1 MSASKAVVVSDE
13 YPSQAVAWGTTIVVF
28 VLTAIA
34 MADRLAIS
42 MLIGPIKA
50 DFGIGDFKASL
61 LVGAAFIVFYVLFLL
76 PIGWAADRYS
86 RRRVLMICLVV
97 WTIASIACG
106 FATGFVMLFV
116 MRMLIGAGE
125 AGLGPA
131 SHGLIGAS
139 FPREQLSKPLA
150 LQSIGLQVGGA
161 AGVAG
166 AGAILSAGAAGDLSG
181 LPIIGDFAPWRIAF
195 VAIGLPGLLALLLVP
210 LIYDP
215 KAHGQ
220 RQHSG
225 QVASSPVTPFIR
237 DNLFLVAV
245 LMMAIG
251 VSAIGF
257 GSISAWS
264 PEFLMRSF
272 SVAPAT
278 AGAAFG
284 STMLGAAVLSQLVF
298 STFVDWLAKRGVYDA
313 PIRAALPLI
322 ALAIPAAWF
331 SYRAPDMQAFLTGQF
346 LLLCCVV
353 PCSAMANTCV
363 QQVAPP
369 ELRSRL
375 SAIMVLI
382 ISIFGFGFGPAAAG
396 WLSEFVV
403 GEEKLGVAVSAVIMG
418 AMMATFVLL
427 VAVRGRFVAYTEKIE
442 RSKS

>member
-1 MSASKAVVVSDE
+1 MSSSTASARDE
-13 YPSQAVAWGTTIVVF
+13 YPSPRVAWGTTAVVF
-28 VLTAIA
+28 LLTTVA

-86 RRRVLMICLVV
+86 RRRVLTICLIV
-97 WTIASIACG
+97 WTVASIACG

-116 MRMLIGAGE
+116 LRMLIGAGE

-139 FPREQLSKPLA
+139 FPRERLSKPLA

-161 AGVAG
+161 AGIAG
-166 AGAILSAGAAGDLSG
+166 AGAILSAGAAGNLNG

-215 KAHGQ
+215 LADGRRLQ
-220 RQHSG
+220 PR
-225 QVASSPVTPFIR
+225 QVASTPELPFIR
-237 DNLFLVAV
+237 ANLFLVSV

-251 VSAIGF
+251 ASAIGF

-264 PEFLMRSF
+264 PEFLMRSYA
-272 SVAPAT
+272 VAPAT

-284 STMLGAAVLSQLVF
+284 STMLVAAILSQLIF
-298 STFVDWLAKRGVYDA
+298 STLVDWLAKRGVYDA
-313 PIRAALPLI
+313 PILAVLPLI
-322 ALAIPAAWF
+322 LLAIPAAWF
-331 SYRAPDMQAFLTGQF
+331 SYRAPDMQSFLTGQF

-353 PCSAMANTCV
+353 PCSAMSNTSV
-363 QQVAPP
+363 QQIAPP

-382 ISIFGFGFGPAAAG
+382 LSIFGFGFGPAVAG
-396 WLSEFVV
+396 WLSEYVV
-403 GEEKLGVAVSAVIMG
+403 GEENLGVAVSTVIIG
-418 AMMATFVLL
+418 AMIATFVLL
-427 VAVRGRFVAYTEKIE
+427 VLVRRRFVVYNENVE